1 MCSVSDIQGIIFYC
15 EYLGHLE
22 LVPFTNLQIWMKTC
36 PDVLHK
42 LQVICIPGQGHIQ
55 AEGQLDLQPENKN
68 HTVFSSTYLLLN
80 IVHPSLRLD
89 DSGNQ
94 STVYLFQLI
103 KIVDSN
109 LQNTIL
115 KTYKNCHF
123 CIICNRTKLNNNSIS
138 FLNQLHTIH
147 SILIVEFIFSEF
159 LISGHQ

>member
-68 HTVFSSTYLLLN
+68 HTVYSSTYLLLN

-89 DSGNQ
+89 DSGKLEYCICI
-94 STVYLFQLI
+94 SAYKDCGFQPS
-103 KIVDSN
+103 KHHSKN
-109 LQNTIL
+109 L
-115 KTYKNCHF
+115 
-123 CIICNRTKLNNNSIS
+123 
-138 FLNQLHTIH
+138 
-147 SILIVEFIFSEF
+147 
-159 LISGHQ
+159 

>member
-94 STVYLFQLI
+94 STVYLFQLAY
-103 KIVDSN
+103 KDCGFHPSKHHS
-109 LQNTIL
+109 

-123 CIICNRTKLNNNSIS
+123 CIISNRTKLNNNS
-138 FLNQLHTIH
+138 NQLHTIH